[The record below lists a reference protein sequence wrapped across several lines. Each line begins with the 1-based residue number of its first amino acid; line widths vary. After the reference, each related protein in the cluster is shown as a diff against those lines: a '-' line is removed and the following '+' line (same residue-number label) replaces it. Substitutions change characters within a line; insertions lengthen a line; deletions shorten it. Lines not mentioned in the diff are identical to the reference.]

1 MTSPVT
7 TIFEPNPSRV
17 RNIFICSGVVF
28 CASSRITNES
38 LSVLCVTRKSSV
50 TYSESAAATW
60 MQTVSASPA
69 GSIASMK
76 RIGRPPP
83 CAAYVSR
90 LRARRNGSTPAGSR
104 MSMMYASWR

>member
-1 MTSPVT
+1 M
-7 TIFEPNPSRV
+7 
-17 RNIFICSGVVF
+17 
-28 CASSRITNES
+28 
-38 LSVLCVTRKSSV
+38 LWVTRKSSV

-83 CAAYVSR
+83 SP
-90 LRARRNGSTPAGSR
+90 S
-104 MSMMYASWR
+104 